1 MKKRLVLL
9 SSITVAALL
18 TFNACGSS
26 VTRDDQ
32 SFTSG
37 DKDGHARAIEKPTEP
52 KIDTPA
58 INSPLAPVVDTPTV
72 DNNDSESMVKVDAKN
87 AYKLSMTLSKDR
99 FQQEEDGV
107 LEYNIKEIYSGDIV
121 ENAILEKVTL
131 SVADKRYMKFVDFQ
145 GTETNSF
152 EITKNVKSEDKIRVK
167 MGENSGTT
175 EIEVKADIRLADGK
189 TYSLKNTI
197 PVVVMKNVTSSVTVN
212 SYGAKFMKDGENAG
226 LFVEKFVFHV
236 VDNHGDKAKDGTY
249 LQSGVVNNPKVYTLG
264 IDPDKAKVKYS
275 DGNFIKLRSYAD
287 YGDEYRLYT
296 SAKIS
301 RDKSFVIDSNDTS
314 LLNRVDSEDKV
325 VILPNRDKKDPT
337 YLGSWSISSIDKS
350 VNKIVL
356 KDDYTGNDRMSIGDT
371 DGLTFVIGD
380 EDRYNPC
387 GHTLANAALYF
398 PNGSTSGA
406 KVEDGIVHAEL
417 RYQPYMVGKTVFVY
431 ANAIVNGERIGI
443 AREVHLT
450 GEGINSGSY
459 SCAGTDKEPRTCT
472 FNLGVILNGYED
484 FARDLTSG
492 FIRTDGDGPSM
503 VDTTYLN
510 TGCSGHSYVTVTMDI
525 NKSASFEIGG
535 STLHENIINQK

>member
-52 KIDTPA
+52 T
-58 INSPLAPVVDTPTV
+58 INEPVSTSPLAPVVETPAV
-72 DNNDSESMVKVDAKN
+72 DNNDSTSMVKVDAKN
-87 AYKLSMTLSKDR
+87 AYKLSMTLSKDK

-107 LEYNIKEIYSGDIV
+107 LEYNIKEIYSDEIISNG
-121 ENAILEKVTL
+121 ILEKVTL
-131 SVADKRYMKFVDFQ
+131 SVADKRYVKFVDFQ
-145 GTETNSF
+145 GTETNRF

-175 EIEVKADIRLADGK
+175 EIEVVASVRLSDGK
-189 TYSLKNTI
+189 TYELKNSI
-197 PVVVMKNVTSSVTVN
+197 PVVVMKNVPSSITVN
-212 SYGAKFMKDGENAG
+212 PYETKFMRTGENAG
-226 LFVEKFVFHV
+226 LFVEKYVFHV

-249 LQSGVVNNPKVYTLG
+249 LQAGVVNNPKVYTLG
-264 IDPDKAKVKYS
+264 IDPDKAKVVYP
-275 DGNFIKLRSYAD
+275 DGNFVKIKSYTD
-287 YGDEYRLYT
+287 YGNNYRLNV
-296 SAKIS
+296 SAKIN
-301 RDKSFVIDSNDTS
+301 RDHTFKIDSNDTT
-314 LLNRVDSEDKV
+314 LLNRVDIEDKV

-337 YLGSWSISSIDKS
+337 YLGAWSISNIDKS
-350 VNKIVL
+350 ANKIIL
-356 KDDYTGNDRMSIGDT
+356 KDDYTGNDKMSIGDT
-371 DGLTFVIGD
+371 DGLTFVVGD

-398 PNGSTSGA
+398 PEGA
-406 KVEDGIVHAEL
+406 KVKDGVVQAEL
-417 RYQPYMVGKTVFVY
+417 RYQPYMVGKSVFVY
-431 ANAIVNGERIGI
+431 ANAVINGERVGI

-459 SCAGTDKEPRTCT
+459 SCAGTDKHPVSCT
-472 FNLGVILNGYED
+472 FDLGVILNGYGD
-484 FARDLTSG
+484 FARDLTSS
-492 FIRTDGDGPSM
+492 FIWKDGDGPTR

-510 TGCSGHSYVTVTMDI
+510 TGCKGHSYVTVTMDI
-525 NKSASFEIGG
+525 NKSASFEMGNSI
-535 STLHENIINQK
+535 LHENIINQK